1 MSVHISQ
8 SRPRV
13 AGACGLD
20 MGFGA
25 WRCVTLASYIFR
37 YDNDCGKLDVV
48 MSTRAHHIPY
58 ESHLVQASLR
68 TRHARRPLR
77 SFVRVVTRFGRPEV
91 RAAARLRLCRAAR
104 LHPSLVCAVCG
115 RGFVKQRPILTPLI
129 APHLAKARGY
139 LVDARIERAHLGV

>member
-1 MSVHISQ
+1 
-8 SRPRV
+8 
-13 AGACGLD
+13 
-20 MGFGA
+20 
-25 WRCVTLASYIFR
+25 
-37 YDNDCGKLDVV
+37 

-139 LVDARIERAHLGV
+139 LVDARIERAHLGVKGGQLVDKRRAARRFRLWPGHRMGRLRLGLRR

>member
-1 MSVHISQ
+1 MGLEVCDPVEG
-8 SRPRV
+8 SR
-13 AGACGLD
+13 GARRYGRLRKI
-20 MGFGA
+20 GGRLA
-25 WRCVTLASYIFR
+25 RTILVTSF
-37 YDNDCGKLDVV
+37 DGQP
-48 MSTRAHHIPY
+48 S
-58 ESHLVQASLR
+58 R
-68 TRHARRPLR
+68 TRHARHPLR

>member
-1 MSVHISQ
+1 MSSCRLARTIYRT
-8 SRPRV
+8 SRTSFKQAFGRGTRV
-13 AGACGLD
+13 A
-20 MGFGA
+20 
-25 WRCVTLASYIFR
+25 RIRSSSY
-37 YDNDCGKLDVV
+37 
-48 MSTRAHHIPY
+48 
-58 ESHLVQASLR
+58 
-68 TRHARRPLR
+68 
-77 SFVRVVTRFGRPEV
+77 RVVTRFGRPEV

>member
-1 MSVHISQ
+1 M
-8 SRPRV
+8 
-13 AGACGLD
+13 D
-20 MGFGA
+20 MGLEV
-25 WRCVTLASYIFR
+25 CDPVTSYGTIGLRKIGCRLARTILYSHLASF
-37 YDNDCGKLDVV
+37 
-48 MSTRAHHIPY
+48 STQ
-58 ESHLVQASLR
+58 LASLR

-77 SFVRVVTRFGRPEV
+77 SSSYRVVTRFGRPEV